1 MMEVFVVYY
10 DEIYRGFGE
19 RGAEQRRIE
28 GVYDSAEKARE
39 MVAKLNKQSGVT
51 YADFDRYEVE

>member
-1 MMEVFVVYY
+1 MKVYVVYY

-19 RGAEQRRIE
+19 RGGELRRIE

-39 MVAKLNKQSGVT
+39 MVTELNKRAGVT
-51 YADFDRYEVE
+51 YADFDRFEVE

>member
-1 MMEVFVVYY
+1 MMEVYVVYY
-10 DEIYRGFGE
+10 DEMYRGFGE

-39 MVAKLNKQSGVT
+39 MVNKLNKMVHIA
-51 YADFDRYEVE
+51 YADFDPYEVE